1 LSVLSHG
8 ACGCFVHWRLGP
20 SASPPHCCIAGRLLH
35 LMAPVGPCTLL
46 LFACVVSRCFGL
58 PWFAIAALA
67 SHCPCM
73 LGLRCVG
80 WMLIVPRLRSASRG
94 SSTLWR
100 FRPSFGNNPE
110 HPEVAISV
118 CQCGAARNTI
128 CGVRSR
134 PQERE
139 VRHLRDLGEAAF
151 ASLEREVER
160 TGVHPSALIELTFI
174 VLGVVPPWL
183 CTRRSRSPSCSRPRP
198 KPRNVDERASC
209 TRRSSSA

>member
-118 CQCGAARNTI
+118 CPCVLRALAHSLSRLCGGCVPPMDFVFGIR
-128 CGVRSR
+128 RR
-134 PQERE
+134 LP
-139 VRHLRDLGEAAF
+139 
-151 ASLEREVER
+151 LEP
-160 TGVHPSALIELTFI
+160 GC
-174 VLGVVPPWL
+174 VLGAESPLLIPPL
-183 CTRRSRSPSCSRPRP
+183 LRLGF
-198 KPRNVDERASC
+198 VGVL
-209 TRRSSSA
+209 SSVLVALVI